1 MSTIKVS
8 IWCVHKFKFCLCTI
22 NALVFAPKA
31 VANHGIKINIAC
43 GVKTLSNQST
53 VVIIEDESAIAEN
66 LIYVLEMGGY
76 QVEWFNTAGE
86 GLIFLQH
93 NLAELVVLDVGL
105 PDGNGFEL
113 CKTIREFSD
122 IPIIF
127 LTARSDEIDRVVG
140 LEIGADDYVTKPFSP
155 REMLARIKLRI
166 KTKSSLTE
174 LKPETN
180 TIVTHAQPTHDLV
193 AQNFDYGVAGQMLGL
208 TAVEFKVL
216 DKLISVSS
224 NVLSREQLMLA
235 ADMVLEAAYER
246 NIDTHIKAIRHKL
259 KPFDMSERICTKRG
273 FGYYYSAKGR
283 A

>member
-1 MSTIKVS
+1 M
-8 IWCVHKFKFCLCTI
+8 
-22 NALVFAPKA
+22 NDP
-31 VANHGIKINIAC
+31 
-43 GVKTLSNQST
+43 ST

-76 QVEWFNTAGE
+76 HVEWFNTAGE
-86 GLIFLQH
+86 GLTFLQH
-93 NLAELVVLDVGL
+93 NLAALVVLDVGL

-113 CKTIREFSD
+113 CKIIRDFSD
-122 IPIIF
+122 VPIIF

-166 KTKSSLTE
+166 KTKSSLAE
-174 LKPETN
+174 LKPEAN
-180 TIVTHAQPTHDLV
+180 LLVAQVQSRDDLV
-193 AQNFDYGVAGQMLGL
+193 AQNFDYRVAGQMLGL

-216 DKLISVSS
+216 DKLISASS
-224 NVLSREQLMLA
+224 NVLSREQLMRA
-235 ADMVLEAAYER
+235 ADMAPEAAYER

-273 FGYYYSAKGR
+273 FGYFYSAKGR